1 MKKFD
6 ISVAGE
12 INLDLIL
19 YGLPKE
25 METEREL
32 LASGFAATLGSS
44 SAILSHN
51 AASLGAKV
59 CFQTLVGP
67 DEFGQMAL
75 ERLQAAGVDTSAT
88 QRHETLQ
95 TGITLM
101 LPHGA
106 ERHMLTYPGTIEAL
120 SGEHLNVERLLE
132 ARHFH
137 LSSLYLQKGL
147 HAVLPSLFKQIKQ
160 AGLSISVDT
169 NDDPDNAWGSPLQE
183 ILPYVDCFMPNKS
196 ELLRMTRKNDIT
208 SALQALPESIE
219 TVVVKR
225 GKEGATVRTGKK
237 IEDVSGLQVTPVDT
251 IGAGD
256 SFDAGFL
263 YAFLHGADALTSA
276 RAGNITGALSTQGT
290 GGTEAF
296 RNKDLRK
303 GFLKQHGFYELIA
316 QANTLVSGR

>member
-19 YGLPKE
+19 YGLPQQ

-32 LASGFAATLGSS
+32 LATGFAATLGSS

-51 AASLGAKV
+51 AASIGAKV

-75 ERLQAAGVDTSAT
+75 ERLRAAGVDTSAT
-88 QRHETLQ
+88 RKHETLQ
-95 TGITLM
+95 TGVTIM

-106 ERHMLTYPGTIEAL
+106 ERHMLTYPGTIEAF
-120 SGEHLNVERLLE
+120 SGEHINVESLLE

-147 HAVLPSLFKQIKQ
+147 HPALPSLFKKLKEE
-160 AGLSISVDT
+160 GLSISVDT
-169 NDDPDNAWGSPLQE
+169 NDDPDDQWGEPLQQ
-183 ILPYVDCFMPNKS
+183 ILPYVDCFMPNES
-196 ELLRMTRKNDIT
+196 ELLRMTRKDDVT
-208 SALQALPESIE
+208 SALQSLPRSIDI
-219 TVVVKR
+219 VVVKR
-225 GKEGATVRTGKK
+225 GKQGATVRVGNN
-237 IEDVSGLQVTPVDT
+237 IDDVAGLQVTPVDT

-263 YAFLHGADALTSA
+263 YAYLNGADPMTCAQ
-276 RAGNITGALSTQGT
+276 AGNITGALSTQGT

-296 RNKDLRK
+296 RNRQLRES
-303 GFLKQHGFYELIA
+303 FLKERGFYELLEG
-316 QANTLVSGR
+316 ANTLVSDR